1 MMETAQDMPLFLAA
15 PADPNVDRF
24 LGLLRHYQR
33 LTRRQMSAMTG
44 WSERDIRAL
53 AEAAGDQVVRGQ
65 AGFTLTETAD
75 LVEIQHAAEAAI
87 SQGKKMIR
95 YGVALR
101 RRAHR
106 RIG

>member
-1 MMETAQDMPLFLAA
+1 METAQDMPLFLAQ

-24 LGLLRHYQR
+24 LGLLRHYGR
-33 LTRRQMSAMTG
+33 LTRRQVAAITG
-44 WSERDIRAL
+44 WNERDIRAL

-65 AGFTLTETAD
+65 HGFTLAESAD
-75 LVEIQHAAEAAI
+75 LEEIKHAADAAI
-87 SQGKKMIR
+87 SQGKKMIH

-101 RRAHR
+101 RRAHG